1 MVNVV
6 EVVVVVVVFVDVVV
20 VTAVVV
26 VLNVPVVV
34 ESTRIVISFAWTAL
48 KLACDIGMLVA
59 VATSDLVDANVRKTK
74 VSTITATTSTE
85 HSFRYR
91 SRIVS
96 VPRMCTAC
104 IMCSCTSKLEFG
116 QRLR

>member
-6 EVVVVVVVFVDVVV
+6 EVVVVVVVLVDVVV
-20 VTAVVV
+20 VTVVVV
-26 VLNVPVVV
+26 VLIVPVVV
-34 ESTRIVISFAWTAL
+34 ESTRIVISFGRTDS
-48 KLACDIGMLVA
+48 KFACDIGMLVA
-59 VATSDLVDANVRKTK
+59 VATSDLVDANVGNRKA
-74 VSTITATTSTE
+74 STIAATATTE

-96 VPRMCTAC
+96 VPHMCTAC

-116 QRLR
+116 ERLR